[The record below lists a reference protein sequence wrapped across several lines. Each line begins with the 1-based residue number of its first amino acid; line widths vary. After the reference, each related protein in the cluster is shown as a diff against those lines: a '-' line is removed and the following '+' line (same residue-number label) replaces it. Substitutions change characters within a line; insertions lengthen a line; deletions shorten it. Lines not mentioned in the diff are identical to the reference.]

1 MCGINGAPL
10 LARFCPLLSTF
21 RMGPPRPPHWDLR
34 ARSSNK
40 DSAGGSS
47 TEIWLTVEWKRKE
60 FWQTEN
66 GGSEKQLYML
76 LRGAATT
83 YEREQATRSQGMQRT
98 LRNIARGWIHELWLT
113 LNHLCA
119 LNEADV
125 HRHEEKSPTSSAQDM
140 SLVTIVSVDCGFPWV
155 NLAQYKVMLDGCCVI
170 LGPVFVA
177 FHTWRQIQAATEV
190 PC

>member
-1 MCGINGAPL
+1 MIYVYQNEDVWRKSLFFFFSSYLASSLSPLHPEKKKRTWWGVSVVCGINGAPL
-10 LARFCPLLSTF
+10 LDQLCPLLSTF
-21 RMGPPRPPHWDLR
+21 HMGPPRPPHWDLR

-66 GGSEKQLYML
+66 GGSEKQLYMS

-83 YEREQATRSQGMQRT
+83 YERERATRSQGMRRT
-98 LRNIARGWIHELWLT
+98 LRNVARGWIHEFWLT

-125 HRHEEKSPTSSAQDM
+125 HRHEKKIPKLPLPKTC
-140 SLVTIVSVDCGFPWV
+140 VSCDNC
-155 NLAQYKVMLDGCCVI
+155 
-170 LGPVFVA
+170 
-177 FHTWRQIQAATEV
+177 
-190 PC
+190 